1 MTERQPASE
10 RGSTGRGSGRGR
22 SRLPAE
28 EPEVGLNPRTLGA
41 SPEMK
46 ADA

>member
-1 MTERQPASE
+1 MTERETASE

-22 SRLPAE
+22 SRLSAE
-28 EPEVGLNPRTLGA
+28 EPEVGLDPRTLGS